1 MFVKV
6 FMSMK
11 EVVVV
16 VMMEDVYLGLK
27 ISATIPFTIVDK
39 LLMVMGEVD
48 IGIIP
53 SPIPPII

>member
-27 ISATIPFTIVDK
+27 RSATIPFTIVDK